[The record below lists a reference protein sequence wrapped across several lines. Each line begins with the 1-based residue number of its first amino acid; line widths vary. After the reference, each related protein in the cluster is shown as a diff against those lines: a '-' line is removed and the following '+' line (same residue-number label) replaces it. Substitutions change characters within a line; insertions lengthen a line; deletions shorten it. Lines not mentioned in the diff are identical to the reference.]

1 MKFFVNFTG
10 LGHDVL
16 VMPPPDLPVP
26 LEAPPLLDDFLHTI
40 VLPTRTQTVPCLLS
54 TWPTFVHFL
63 PALA

>member
-16 VMPPPDLPVP
+16 VALPPDLPV
-26 LEAPPLLDDFLHTI
+26 PPLLDDFLHTI
-40 VLPTRTQTVPCLLS
+40 VLPTRVQTVPCLLS